1 MTRELRRTARDAERS
16 DYLILITLIILI
28 MGRRVG
34 GCRRA
39 GRGTPQRLKKRS
51 GRWLLSDASELSE
64 ESRRRVDDGEG
75 DVAVK
80 HYATIERA
88 VAVEGRMRRRCN
100 HPRTKQGRER

>member
-1 MTRELRRTARDAERS
+1 M
-16 DYLILITLIILI
+16 
-28 MGRRVG
+28 
-34 GCRRA
+34 
-39 GRGTPQRLKKRS
+39 
-51 GRWLLSDASELSE
+51 LSDASELSE